1 MNGLKWNRNL
11 LLEDHALRL
20 ATPADAEGLATL
32 MAEPDVE
39 QWWHQAW
46 AADRWAE
53 YVAGLL
59 RDPDSL
65 ALTLVAGE
73 RVTGYVEVYR
83 VAADDLGRHIEH
95 TQTDLGM
102 HLALGELSR
111 GRGLGARVIRGVL
124 ESAPE
129 VLAGCG
135 RLVAEPDFLNKRS
148 HRAFGDAGFQSVGTV
163 QLPDKTALLM
173 AAEPAPPPRD
183 TESSQDAKEA
193 CREGAQL

>member
-1 MNGLKWNRNL
+1 MNGLKWNRKL

-65 ALTLVAGE
+65 ALTLVAG
-73 RVTGYVEVYR
+73 
-83 VAADDLGRHIEH
+83 A
-95 TQTDLGM
+95 
-102 HLALGELSR
+102 LALS
-111 GRGLGARVIRGVL
+111 
-124 ESAPE
+124 
-129 VLAGCG
+129 
-135 RLVAEPDFLNKRS
+135 
-148 HRAFGDAGFQSVGTV
+148 SVGGTKTPTV
-163 QLPDKTALLM
+163 
-173 AAEPAPPPRD
+173 
-183 TESSQDAKEA
+183 
-193 CREGAQL
+193 